1 MKAKVLSH
9 KVLYKG
15 KVFSLTS
22 DQVREPHGIVARRDI
37 VRHPGSVVVLAIDG
51 KGKDARVLVERQY
64 RFAADQFLWEI
75 PAGRI
80 DPGET
85 PRAGAKRELLEET
98 GYTARRWRKLLSY
111 YASPGFLDETMNVFL
126 AEGLTRGK
134 AQPEADEFIRLRFF
148 SLRQLVKMAASGR
161 LRDGKT
167 IAAVLAYAARH

>member
-9 KVLYKG
+9 KVLYRG

-22 DQVREPHGIVARRDI
+22 DRVREPHGIEARRDV
-37 VRHPGSVVVLAIDG
+37 VRHPGSVVVLALDG

-64 RFAADQFLWEI
+64 RYAADQYLWEV

-85 PRAGAKRELLEET
+85 QLAAAKRELLEET
-98 GYTARRWRKLLSY
+98 GYTARRWRKQMTY
-111 YASPGFLDETMNVFL
+111 YASPGFLDETMNVFV
-126 AEGLTRGK
+126 AEGLRRGQ
-134 AQPEADEFIRLRFF
+134 AQPEADEFIRVRFF
-148 SLRQLVKMAASGR
+148 PLRQLARMAASGR

-167 IAAVLAYAARH
+167 IAAVLAYAARP